1 MIVTI
6 FKRPYGLAE
15 QVRIHNID
23 PADQH
28 FLESHNVKVSMESV
42 VEDRQVIV
50 YGDYGAVDSNGDPDE
65 IIVISDGRSCIET
78 MKELRIFVEQ
88 RLNEEN

>member
-6 FKRPYGLAE
+6 LKRPYGLAE
-15 QVRIHNID
+15 LVRIYNID
-23 PADQH
+23 PDDQR
-28 FLESHNVKVSMESV
+28 FLESHNVKVSMEYV
-42 VEDRQVIV
+42 VEDQVIV

-65 IIVISDGRSCIET
+65 IIVISDGRSCVET
-78 MKELRIFVEQ
+78 MKELRNFVEQ

>member
-1 MIVTI
+1 MIVTL
-6 FKRPYGLAE
+6 FKRPHGLTE
-15 QVRIHNID
+15 LVRIHNID

-28 FLESHNVKVSMESV
+28 FLESHNVKVSMEYINEDQV
-42 VEDRQVIV
+42 VV

-65 IIVISDGRSCIET
+65 IIVISDGRSCVET
-78 MKELRIFVEQ
+78 MKELRFLVEQ